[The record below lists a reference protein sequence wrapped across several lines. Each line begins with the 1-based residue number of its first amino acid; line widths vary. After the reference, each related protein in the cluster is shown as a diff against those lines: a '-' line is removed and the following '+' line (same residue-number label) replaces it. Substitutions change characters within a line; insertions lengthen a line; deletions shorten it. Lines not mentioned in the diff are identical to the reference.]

1 MLKVLQTFFIAL
13 NTVLGTCSSY
23 FKPLWITS
31 PNVSAVLQHDM
42 RTVLSS
48 WAELRICCLM
58 FLLLRVFTAQHRKQR
73 SETFPG
79 WFPRQVHLK
88 PNLIPHSSLSGLAIP
103 SLPHSFSHVS
113 QTSTWTRSASTLTRA
128 ADLWDIAFQTQSS
141 QAQTYIYYLK
151 SNSFCLNTVKCLLLL
166 NYEVLKQ
173 WPGVLRLLKSHSN
186 L

>member
-23 FKPLWITS
+23 FKPLRITS

-79 WFPRQVHLK
+79 WFPRQSPPK
-88 PNLIPHSSLSGLAIP
+88 TKPHSSL
-103 SLPHSFSHVS
+103 V
-113 QTSTWTRSASTLTRA
+113 T
-128 ADLWDIAFQTQSS
+128 
-141 QAQTYIYYLK
+141 
-151 SNSFCLNTVKCLLLL
+151 
-166 NYEVLKQ
+166 
-173 WPGVLRLLKSHSN
+173 LRLGYSISPPQLFPRIAN
-186 L
+186 LYLNSLCFNTNTCSRPLGYSFPNSILPSTDLHLLSEVQ